1 LDCGIDI
8 LIVHYA
14 AYKLQAKK
22 TEKKHTKP
30 VFQNEFIQIRLEFVF
45 ELYFRGI
52 RSKVLKS
59 SGNFV
64 FNRFFISCRSLFKG
78 INKACSSRHVPK
90 GVFSTNDKL

>member
-1 LDCGIDI
+1 MRFYKLGKHFITNSKEKEILSPKSSLDCGIDI

-30 VFQNEFIQIRLEFVF
+30 VFQNEFIQIRLEFPF
-45 ELYFRGI
+45 ELHFRGI

-64 FNRFFISCRSLFKG
+64 FNRFFI
-78 INKACSSRHVPK
+78 
-90 GVFSTNDKL
+90 